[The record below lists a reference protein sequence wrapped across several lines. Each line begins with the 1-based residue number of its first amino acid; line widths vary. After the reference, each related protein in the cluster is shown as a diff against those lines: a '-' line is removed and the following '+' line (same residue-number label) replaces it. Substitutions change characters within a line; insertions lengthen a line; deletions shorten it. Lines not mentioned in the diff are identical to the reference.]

1 METNKQKLNN
11 LINIKYNY
19 LDKLKDIEKEI
30 EEIQKNIVDECKH
43 DWIRE
48 REPGQYGELI
58 TICSK
63 CRKLR
68 YW

>member
-11 LINIKYNY
+11 LIKIKHNY

-30 EEIQKNIVDECKH
+30 EEIQKNIVDDCEH

-48 REPGQYGELI
+48 REPGQYGELLI
-58 TICSK
+58 ICSK